1 MSSKSYRMWNG
12 NVRDAALSILM
23 AIEKNQAYSNL
34 LLHQTI
40 EKYDIEP
47 KDRGLLTEITYGTL
61 QHKMTLDYYLQPF
74 IKGKLDDWVR
84 QLLRLS
90 LYQIHYLD
98 RIPNHAAVN
107 EAVEIA
113 KKRSHKGTA
122 GLVNGILRGILR
134 QGVRST
140 EDIADPIERLSI
152 EASHPL
158 WLIERWVKQFG
169 FEQAETMAFENNIP
183 PAHTVRVN
191 TTRISVD
198 EAIDM
203 LLDEGIVAHQSE
215 VIPEC
220 LHIEKGQV
228 AKTKA
233 YQYGAVSIQDES
245 SMIPTYALQIEPGQR
260 VLDMCA
266 APGGKSMHIAEKL
279 NGQGSLVSVDLHPH
293 KVKLIADQATRLGFE
308 NVETRTWDSRELTNE
323 YEEQSF
329 DRILVDAPCSGLG
342 VIRRKPDI
350 KYTKKQEDFASLHNI
365 QIRLLDEAYKLIKP
379 NGLIVYSTCTI
390 DEVENN
396 GTVQEFLANHTDMM
410 LDELNVLPEAYHHLT
425 SNGMIHIFPQD
436 FNSDGFF
443 VAAFRKK
450 ELSSKEVK

>member
-1 MSSKSYRMWNG
+1 MSSRSGSYRMWNG

-40 EKYDIEP
+40 EKYNIEQ
-47 KDRGLLTEITYGTL
+47 KDSGLLTEITYGTL
-61 QHKMTLDYYLQPF
+61 QHKMTLDYYLEPF
-74 IKGKLDDWVR
+74 VKGKLDDWVR

-122 GLVNGILRGILR
+122 GLVNGILRSVLR
-134 QGVRST
+134 QGLRST
-140 EDIADPIERLSI
+140 DKIEDPIERLSI
-152 EASHPL
+152 ASSHPL
-158 WLIERWVKQFG
+158 WLIKRWVEQFG
-169 FEQAETMAFENNIP
+169 FEQTETMAFENNTP
-183 PAHTVRVN
+183 PTQTIRVN
-191 TTRISVD
+191 LTRTSVD
-198 EAIDM
+198 EVIDM
-203 LLDEGIVAHQSE
+203 LEDEGIVSHKSD
-215 VIPEC
+215 VLPEC

-233 YQYGAVSIQDES
+233 FQYGFVSIQDES
-245 SMIPTYALQIEPGQR
+245 SMIPTHALRVEPGHR

-266 APGGKSMHIAEKL
+266 APGGKSMHIAEHLQGK
-279 NGQGSLVSVDLHPH
+279 GSLVSVDLHPH
-293 KVKLIADQATRLGFE
+293 KVTLISEQATRLGFE
-308 NVETRTWDSRELTNE
+308 NIETRTMDSRKLTDE
-323 YEEQSF
+323 YEEESF

-350 KYTKKQEDFASLHNI
+350 KYTKKEEDFASLQTI
-365 QIRLLDEAYKLIKP
+365 QLRLLDEASKLIKP
-379 NGLIVYSTCTI
+379 DGLIVYSTCTI
-390 DEVENN
+390 DETENN
-396 GTVQEFLANHTDMM
+396 GTVQAFLANHPEMV
-410 LDELNVLPEAYHHLT
+410 LDELNVLPNAYHHLIT
-425 SNGMIHIFPQD
+425 QGTIHIFPQD

-443 VAAFRKK
+443 VAAFKK
-450 ELSSKEVK
+450 IG

>member
-1 MSSKSYRMWNG
+1 MSSRSGSYRMWNG

-40 EKYDIEP
+40 EKYNIEQ
-47 KDRGLLTEITYGTL
+47 KDSGLLTEITYGTL

-74 IKGKLDDWVR
+74 VKGKLDDWVR

-122 GLVNGILRGILR
+122 GLVNGILRSVLR
-134 QGVRST
+134 QGLRST
-140 EDIADPIERLSI
+140 DNIEDPIERLSI
-152 EASHPL
+152 ASSHPL
-158 WLIERWVKQFG
+158 WLIKRWVEQFG
-169 FEQAETMAFENNIP
+169 FEQTQTMAFENNTP
-183 PAHTVRVN
+183 PTQAIRVN
-191 TTRISVD
+191 LSRTSVD
-198 EAIDM
+198 EVMDM
-203 LLDEGIVAHQSE
+203 LEDEGIVSHKSD
-215 VIPEC
+215 VLPEC

-233 YQYGAVSIQDES
+233 FQYGFVSIQDES
-245 SMIPTYALQIEPGQR
+245 SMIPTHALRVEPGHR

-266 APGGKSMHIAEKL
+266 APGGKSMHIAEHL
-279 NGQGSLVSVDLHPH
+279 QGKGTLVSVDLHPH
-293 KVKLIADQATRLGFE
+293 KVTLISEQATRLGFE
-308 NVETRTWDSRELTNE
+308 NIETRTMDSRKLTDE
-323 YEEQSF
+323 YEEESF

-350 KYTKKQEDFASLHNI
+350 KYTKKEEDFASLQTI
-365 QIRLLDEAYKLIKP
+365 QLRLLDEASKLIKP

-390 DEVENN
+390 DETENN
-396 GTVQEFLANHTDMM
+396 GTVQAFLANHPEMV
-410 LDELNVLPEAYHHLT
+410 LDELNVLPKAYHHLIT
-425 SNGMIHIFPQD
+425 QGTMHIFPQD

-443 VAAFRKK
+443 VAAFKK
-450 ELSSKEVK
+450 IG

>member
-134 QGVRST
+134 QGVRAT
-140 EDIADPIERLSI
+140 EEIADPLERLSI

-169 FEQAETMAFENNIP
+169 FEQAQTMAFENNIP

-191 TTRISVD
+191 TTRISVE

-279 NGQGSLVSVDLHPH
+279 NSQGSLVSVDLHPH
-293 KVKLIADQATRLGFE
+293 KVKLIADQATRLGF
-308 NVETRTWDSRELTNE
+308 NNIETRTWDSRELTNE
-323 YEEQSF
+323 YDEQSF

-396 GTVQEFLANHTDMM
+396 GTVQAFLANHEDMM
-410 LDELNVLPEAYHHLT
+410 LEKLDNVLPEAYHHLT

-450 ELSSKEVK
+450 EFPSTE

>member
-1 MSSKSYRMWNG
+1 MSSRSGSYRMWNG

-40 EKYDIEP
+40 EKYNIEQ
-47 KDRGLLTEITYGTL
+47 KDSGLLTEITYGTL
-61 QHKMTLDYYLQPF
+61 QHKMTLDYYLEPF
-74 IKGKLDDWVR
+74 VKGKLDDWVR

-122 GLVNGILRGILR
+122 GLVNGILRSVLR
-134 QGVRST
+134 QGLRST
-140 EDIADPIERLSI
+140 DKIDDPIERLSI
-152 EASHPL
+152 ESSHPL
-158 WLIERWVKQFG
+158 WLIKRWVAQFG
-169 FEQAETMAFENNIP
+169 YEQTQTMAFENNTP
-183 PAHTVRVN
+183 PTQTIRVN
-191 TTRISVD
+191 LSRTSVD
-198 EAIDM
+198 EVMDM
-203 LLDEGIVAHQSE
+203 LEDEGIVSHKSD
-215 VIPEC
+215 VLPEC

-233 YQYGAVSIQDES
+233 FQYGFVSIQDES
-245 SMIPTYALQIEPGQR
+245 SMIPTHALRVEPGHR

-266 APGGKSMHIAEKL
+266 APGGKSMHIAEHL
-279 NGQGSLVSVDLHPH
+279 QGNGTLVSVDLHPH
-293 KVKLIADQATRLGFE
+293 KVKLISEQATRLGFE
-308 NVETRTWDSRELTNE
+308 NIETRTMDSRKLTDE
-323 YEEQSF
+323 YEEESF

-350 KYTKKQEDFASLHNI
+350 KYTKKEEDFASLQTI
-365 QIRLLDEAYKLIKP
+365 QLRLLDEASKLIKP
-379 NGLIVYSTCTI
+379 DGLIVYSTCTI
-390 DEVENN
+390 DETENN
-396 GTVQEFLANHTDMM
+396 GTVQAFLANHPEMV
-410 LDELNVLPEAYHHLT
+410 LDELNVLPKAYHHLIT
-425 SNGMIHIFPQD
+425 QGTIHIFPQD

-443 VAAFRKK
+443 VAAFKK
-450 ELSSKEVK
+450 LA

>member
-1 MSSKSYRMWNG
+1 MNSKSYRMWNG

-40 EKYDIEP
+40 EKYDIEL
-47 KDRGLLTEITYGTL
+47 KDRALLTEITYGTL

-122 GLVNGILRGILR
+122 GLVNGILRAILR

-140 EDIADPIERLSI
+140 EAIVDPIERLSI

-169 FEQAETMAFENNIP
+169 FEKAETMAFENNIP

-191 TTRISVD
+191 TTRSTIQ

-203 LLDEGIVAHQSE
+203 LLDEGIIAYQSD
-215 VIPEC
+215 VIAEC

-233 YQYGAVSIQDES
+233 YQYGIISIQDES
-245 SMIPTYALQIEPGQR
+245 SMIPTYALRVEPGQR

-279 NGQGSLVSVDLHPH
+279 NNEGSLVSIDLHPH
-293 KVKLIADQATRLGFE
+293 KVKLISDQAIRLGFE
-308 NVETRTWDSRELTNE
+308 NIETRTWDSRELTNE
-323 YEEQSF
+323 YEEHSF

-350 KYTKKQEDFASLHNI
+350 KYTKKQEDFDSLHKI
-365 QIRLLDEAYKLIKP
+365 QIDLLAEAYKLMKP
-379 NGLIVYSTCTI
+379 DGLIVYSTCTI
-390 DEVENN
+390 DDVENN
-396 GTVQEFLANHTDMM
+396 GTVQAFLANHSDMM
-410 LDELNVLPEAYHHLT
+410 LDDINVLPEAYQHLT
-425 SNGMIHIFPQD
+425 KNGMVHVFPQD

-450 ELSSKEVK
+450 ADHISN

>member
-1 MSSKSYRMWNG
+1 MSSRSYRMWNG

-40 EKYDIEP
+40 EKYHIEQ
-47 KDRGLLTEITYGTL
+47 KDSGLLTEITYGTL
-61 QHKMTLDYYLQPF
+61 QHKMTLDYYLEPF

-122 GLVNGILRGILR
+122 GLVNGILRSILR

-140 EDIADPIERLSI
+140 DEIKDPIERLAISS
-152 EASHPL
+152 SHPL
-158 WLIERWVKQFG
+158 WLIKRWVEQFG
-169 FEQAETMAFENNIP
+169 FEKTEVMAHENNTP
-183 PAHTVRVN
+183 PTQTVRVN
-191 TTRISVD
+191 LSRTTVD
-198 EAIDM
+198 EVIDM
-203 LLDEGIVAHQSE
+203 LEDEGIISHQSE
-215 VIPEC
+215 VLPEC

-228 AKTKA
+228 AKTRA
-233 YQYGAVSIQDES
+233 FQYGFVSIQDES
-245 SMIPTYALQIEPGQR
+245 SMIPTHVLRVDPGHR

-266 APGGKSMHIAEKL
+266 APGGKSMHIAEQLK
-279 NGQGSLVSVDLHPH
+279 GDGSLVSVDLHPH
-293 KVKLIADQATRLGFE
+293 KVTLITEQANRLGFE
-308 NVETRTWDSRELTNE
+308 NIETRTMDSRKLTEE
-323 YEEQSF
+323 YEEESF

-350 KYTKKQEDFASLHNI
+350 KYTKKEEDFASLQTI
-365 QIRLLDEAYKLIKP
+365 QLRLLEEAAKLIKP

-390 DEVENN
+390 DEIENR
-396 GTVQEFLANHTDMM
+396 GTVQAFLENHPEMV
-410 LDELNVLPEAYHHLT
+410 LDELTDLPNTYHHLI

-443 VAAFRKK
+443 VAAFKK
-450 ELSSKEVK
+450 IT

>member
-1 MSSKSYRMWNG
+1 MSNRSYRMWNG

-40 EKYDIEP
+40 EKYKIEQ
-47 KDRGLLTEITYGTL
+47 KDSGLLTEITYGTL
-61 QHKMTLDYYLQPF
+61 QHKMTLDYYLEPF

-122 GLVNGILRGILR
+122 GLVNGILRSILR
-134 QGVRST
+134 EGVRST
-140 EDIADPIERLSI
+140 DEIKDPIERLSI
-152 EASHPL
+152 ASSHPH
-158 WLIERWVKQFG
+158 WLIKRWVEQFG
-169 FEQAETMAFENNIP
+169 FEKTEKMAYENNTP
-183 PAHTVRVN
+183 PTQTIRVN
-191 TTRISVD
+191 LSRTTVD
-198 EAIDM
+198 EVMDM
-203 LLDEGIVAHQSE
+203 LEDEGIISHKSGVL
-215 VIPEC
+215 PEC

-228 AKTKA
+228 AKTRA
-233 YQYGAVSIQDES
+233 FQYGFVSIQDES
-245 SMIPTYALQIEPGQR
+245 SMIPTHALRVNPGHR

-266 APGGKSMHIAEKL
+266 APGGKSMHIAEQLK
-279 NGQGSLVSVDLHPH
+279 GEGSLVSVDLHPH
-293 KVKLIADQATRLGFE
+293 KVTLISEQATRLGFE
-308 NVETRTWDSRELTNE
+308 NIETRTMDSRKLTDE
-323 YEEQSF
+323 YEEESF

-350 KYTKKQEDFASLHNI
+350 KYTKKEEDFASLQTI
-365 QIRLLDEAYKLIKP
+365 QLRLLDEAAKLIKP

-390 DEVENN
+390 DETENR
-396 GTVQEFLANHTDMM
+396 GTVQAFLENHQEMI
-410 LDELNVLPEAYHHLT
+410 LDELSDLPNTFHHLI
-425 SNGMIHIFPQD
+425 SNGLIHIFPQD

-443 VAAFRKK
+443 VAAFKK
-450 ELSSKEVK
+450 LS

>member
-1 MSSKSYRMWNG
+1 MWNG

-23 AIEKNQAYSNL
+23 AIEKSQAYSNL

-40 EKYDIEP
+40 EKYDIDI
-47 KDRGLLTEITYGTL
+47 KDRALLTEITYGTL

-140 EDIADPIERLSI
+140 DEIVDPIERLSI
-152 EASHPL
+152 ASSHPL
-158 WLIERWVKQFG
+158 WLIQRWVKQFG
-169 FEQAETMAFENNIP
+169 FEKTETMAFENNIP

-191 TTRISVD
+191 TTRISVQ

-228 AKTKA
+228 AKTQA

-245 SMIPTYALQIEPGQR
+245 SMIPTYALQVEPGNR

-279 NGQGSLVSVDLHPH
+279 NGEGFLVAVDLHPH
-293 KVKLIADQATRLGFE
+293 KVKLIADQASRLGFE
-308 NVETRTWDSRELTNE
+308 NIETRTWDSRELTNE

-350 KYTKKQEDFASLHNI
+350 KYTKKEEDFASLHKV
-365 QIRLLDEAYKLIKP
+365 QTKLLDEAYKLIKP
-379 NGLIVYSTCTI
+379 SGLIVYSTCTI
-390 DEVENN
+390 DEVENKD
-396 GTVQEFLANHTDMM
+396 TVQEFLANHSDMM
-410 LDELNVLPEAYHHLT
+410 LEELNILPEAYHHLT
-425 SNGMIHIFPQD
+425 KNGMIQIFPQD

-443 VAAFRKK
+443 VAAFRKR
-450 ELSSKEVK
+450 ESVSNDAN

>member
-1 MSSKSYRMWNG
+1 MWNG
-12 NVRDAALSILM
+12 NVRDASLSILM

-61 QHKMTLDYYLQPF
+61 QHKMTLDYYLEPF
-74 IKGKLDDWVR
+74 IKGKLDPWVR

-122 GLVNGILRGILR
+122 GLVNGILRAILR

-140 EDIADPIERLSI
+140 EDVVDPIERLSI
-152 EASHPL
+152 EASHPY
-158 WLIERWVKQFG
+158 WLINRWVKQFG
-169 FEQAETMAFENNIP
+169 FEKTELMAFENNVP

-191 TTRISVD
+191 TARISVE

-220 LHIEKGQV
+220 LRIEKGQV

-233 YQYGAVSIQDES
+233 YQYGVVSIQDES
-245 SMIPTYALQIEPGQR
+245 SMVPTFALQVEPGLR

-279 NGQGSLVSVDLHPH
+279 NGVGSLVSVDLHPH
-293 KVKLIADQATRLGFE
+293 KVKLIADQAARLGFT
-308 NVETRTWDSRELTNE
+308 NIETRTWDSRELTNE
-323 YEEQSF
+323 YEEESF

-350 KYTKKQEDFASLHNI
+350 KYTKKEEDFASLHKI
-365 QIRLLDEAYKLIKP
+365 QTRLLDEAFKLAKP

-390 DEVENN
+390 DEVENIE
-396 GTVQEFLANHTDMM
+396 TVNAFLASHPGAM
-410 LDELNVLPEAYHHLT
+410 LEELDLLPEAFHHLT
-425 SNGMIHIFPQD
+425 TNGMVHIFPQD

-450 ELSSKEVK
+450 GL

>member
-140 EDIADPIERLSI
+140 EEIADPLERLSI

-169 FEQAETMAFENNIP
+169 FEQAQTMAFENNIP

-191 TTRISVD
+191 TTRISVE

-279 NGQGSLVSVDLHPH
+279 NSQGSLVSVDLHPH
-293 KVKLIADQATRLGFE
+293 KVKLIADQATRLGF
-308 NVETRTWDSRELTNE
+308 NNIETRTWDSRELTNE
-323 YEEQSF
+323 YDEQSF

-396 GTVQEFLANHTDMM
+396 GTVQAFLANHEDMM
-410 LDELNVLPEAYHHLT
+410 LEKLDNVLPEAYHHLT

-450 ELSSKEVK
+450 EFPSNE

>member
-1 MSSKSYRMWNG
+1 MNSKSYRMWNG

-23 AIEKNQAYSNL
+23 AIEKSQAYSNL

-61 QHKMTLDYYLQPF
+61 QHKMTLDYYLEPF
-74 IKGKLDDWVR
+74 IKRKLDDWVR

-107 EAVEIA
+107 EAVEIT

-122 GLVNGILRGILR
+122 GLVNGILRSILR
-134 QGVRST
+134 EGVRST
-140 EDIADPIERLSI
+140 EEIVDPIERLSI

-169 FEQAETMAFENNIP
+169 FEKAATMAFENNTP

-191 TTRISVD
+191 TNRIEVQ

-203 LLDEGIVAHQSE
+203 LLDEGIVAYQSE
-215 VIPEC
+215 IIPEC

-279 NGQGSLVSVDLHPH
+279 KGEGSLVSVDLHPH
-293 KVKLIADQATRLGFE
+293 KVKLIADQATRLGFT
-308 NVETRTWDSRELTNE
+308 NIETRTWDSRELTNE
-323 YEEQSF
+323 YDEESF

-350 KYTKKQEDFASLHNI
+350 KYTKKEEDFASLQKI
-365 QIRLLDEAYKLIKP
+365 QNRLLDEAFKLLKP
-379 NGLIVYSTCTI
+379 NGLMVYSTCTI
-390 DEVENN
+390 DEVENV
-396 GTVQEFLANHTDMM
+396 GTVNAFLADHPDMQLEK
-410 LDELNVLPEAYHHLT
+410 LDVLPEAFHHMMT
-425 SNGMIHIFPQD
+425 NGMIHIFPQD

-450 ELSSKEVK
+450 S

>member
-1 MSSKSYRMWNG
+1 MWNG

-140 EDIADPIERLSI
+140 EEIADPLERLSI

-169 FEQAETMAFENNIP
+169 FEQAQTMAFENNIP

-191 TTRISVD
+191 TTRISME

-279 NGQGSLVSVDLHPH
+279 NSQGSLVSVDLHPH
-293 KVKLIADQATRLGFE
+293 KVKLIADQATRLGF
-308 NVETRTWDSRELTNE
+308 NNIETRTWDSRELTNE
-323 YEEQSF
+323 YDEQSF

-350 KYTKKQEDFASLHNI
+350 KYTKKQEDFTSLHNI

-396 GTVQEFLANHTDMM
+396 GTVQAFLANHEDMM
-410 LDELNVLPEAYHHLT
+410 LEKLDNVLPEAYHHLT

-450 ELSSKEVK
+450 EFPLNE

>member
-1 MSSKSYRMWNG
+1 MSSRSYRMWNG

-40 EKYDIEP
+40 EKYKIEQ
-47 KDRGLLTEITYGTL
+47 KDSGLLTEITYGTL
-61 QHKMTLDYYLQPF
+61 QHKMTLDYYLEPF

-122 GLVNGILRGILR
+122 GLVNGILRSILR
-134 QGVRST
+134 EGVRST
-140 EDIADPIERLSI
+140 DEIKDPIERLSI
-152 EASHPL
+152 ASSHPL
-158 WLIERWVKQFG
+158 WLIKRWVEQFG
-169 FEQAETMAFENNIP
+169 FEKTEKMAYENNTP
-183 PAHTVRVN
+183 PTQTIRVN
-191 TTRISVD
+191 LSRTTVD
-198 EAIDM
+198 EVIDM
-203 LLDEGIVAHQSE
+203 LEDEGIISHKSE
-215 VIPEC
+215 VLPEC

-228 AKTKA
+228 AKTRA
-233 YQYGAVSIQDES
+233 FQYGFVSIQDES
-245 SMIPTYALQIEPGQR
+245 SMIPTHALRVNPGHR

-266 APGGKSMHIAEKL
+266 APGGKSMHIAEQLK
-279 NGQGSLVSVDLHPH
+279 GEGSLVSVDLHPH
-293 KVKLIADQATRLGFE
+293 KVTLISEQATRLGIE
-308 NVETRTWDSRELTNE
+308 NIETRTMDSRKLTDE
-323 YEEQSF
+323 YEEESF

-350 KYTKKQEDFASLHNI
+350 KYTKKEEDFASLQTI
-365 QIRLLDEAYKLIKP
+365 QLRLLDEAAKLIKP

-390 DEVENN
+390 DETENR
-396 GTVQEFLANHTDMM
+396 GTVQAFLENHPEIV
-410 LDELNVLPEAYHHLT
+410 LDKLSDLPNTFHHLM

-443 VAAFRKK
+443 VAAFKK
-450 ELSSKEVK
+450 IS

>member
-1 MSSKSYRMWNG
+1 MSSRSGSYRMWNG

-40 EKYDIEP
+40 EKYEIEP

-61 QHKMTLDYYLQPF
+61 QHKMTLDFYLEPF
-74 IKGKLDDWVR
+74 VKGKLDDWVR

-122 GLVNGILRGILR
+122 GLVNGILRAILR

-140 EDIADPIERLSI
+140 EDIENPIEQLSI

-169 FEQAETMAFENNIP
+169 FEKTQMMAFENNIP

-191 TTRISVD
+191 TTRITVE
-198 EAIDM
+198 EAIEM
-203 LLDEGIVAHQSE
+203 LLDEGIVARQSE
-215 VIPEC
+215 VVPEC
-220 LHIEKGQV
+220 LRIEKGQV

-233 YQYGAVSIQDES
+233 YQYGVVSIQDES
-245 SMIPTYALQIEPGQR
+245 SMIPTFALQVEPGQR

-279 NGQGSLVSVDLHPH
+279 NGEGSLVAVDLHPH
-293 KVKLIADQATRLGFE
+293 KVKLIADQAARLGFT
-308 NVETRTWDSRELTNE
+308 NIETRTWDSRELTNE
-323 YEEQSF
+323 YEEESF

-350 KYTKKQEDFASLHNI
+350 KYTKKQEDFASLHKI
-365 QIRLLDEAYKLIKP
+365 QTRLLDEAHKLIKP

-396 GTVQEFLANHTDMM
+396 ETVKAFLASHPDMI
-410 LDELNVLPEAYHHLT
+410 LEELNVLPEAYHHLT
-425 SNGMIHIFPQD
+425 TNGMVHIFPQD

-450 ELSSKEVK
+450 TT

>member
-1 MSSKSYRMWNG
+1 MNNKSYRMWNG

-40 EKYDIEP
+40 EKYDIEI
-47 KDRGLLTEITYGTL
+47 KDRALLTEITYGTL

-140 EDIADPIERLSI
+140 DEIVDPIERLSI
-152 EASHPL
+152 AASHPL
-158 WLIERWVKQFG
+158 WLIQRWVKQFG
-169 FEQAETMAFENNIP
+169 FEKTETMAFENNIP

-191 TTRISVD
+191 TTRTTVQ

-203 LLDEGIVAHQSE
+203 LLDEGIVAYQSE

-228 AKTKA
+228 AKTQA

-245 SMIPTYALQIEPGQR
+245 SMIPTYALRVEPGNR

-279 NGQGSLVSVDLHPH
+279 NGEGFLVAVDLHPH
-293 KVKLIADQATRLGFE
+293 KVKLIADQASRLGFE
-308 NVETRTWDSRELTNE
+308 NIETRTWDSRELTNE

-350 KYTKKQEDFASLHNI
+350 KYTKKEEDFASLHKV
-365 QIRLLDEAYKLIKP
+365 QTKLLDEAYKLIKP
-379 NGLIVYSTCTI
+379 NGVILYSTCTI

-396 GTVQEFLANHTDMM
+396 DTVQAFLANHSDMM
-410 LDELNVLPEAYHHLT
+410 LDKLDILPEAYHHLT
-425 SNGMIHIFPQD
+425 QNGMIHIFPQD

-450 ELSSKEVK
+450 ESVSN

>member
-140 EDIADPIERLSI
+140 EEIADPIERLSI

-169 FEQAETMAFENNIP
+169 FEQAQTMAFENNIP

-191 TTRISVD
+191 TTRISVE

-279 NGQGSLVSVDLHPH
+279 NSQGSLVSVDLHPH
-293 KVKLIADQATRLGFE
+293 KVKLIADQATRLGF
-308 NVETRTWDSRELTNE
+308 NNIETRTWDSRELTNE
-323 YEEQSF
+323 YDEQSF

-396 GTVQEFLANHTDMM
+396 GTVQAFLANHKDMM
-410 LDELNVLPEAYHHLT
+410 LEELDNVLPEAYHHLT

-450 ELSSKEVK
+450 EFPSNE

>member
-23 AIEKNQAYSNL
+23 AIEKSQAYSNL

-40 EKYDIEP
+40 EKYKIEQ
-47 KDRGLLTEITYGTL
+47 KDSGLLTEITYGTL
-61 QHKMTLDYYLQPF
+61 QHKMTLDYYLEPF

-98 RIPNHAAVN
+98 RIPNHAVVH

-122 GLVNGILRGILR
+122 GLVNGILRSILR

-140 EDIADPIERLSI
+140 DEIQDPIERLSI
-152 EASHPL
+152 ESSHPI
-158 WLIERWVKQFG
+158 WLIKRWVEQFG
-169 FEQAETMAFENNIP
+169 FEQAQTMAFENNTP
-183 PAHTVRVN
+183 PVQTIRVN
-191 TTRISVD
+191 LAKTTVQ
-198 EAIDM
+198 EVMDM
-203 LLDEGIVAHQSE
+203 LEDEGIIAHRSD
-215 VIPEC
+215 ILDEC

-228 AKTKA
+228 AKTRV
-233 YQYGAVSIQDES
+233 YQYGFISIQDES
-245 SMIPTYALQIEPGQR
+245 SMIPIHALRVEPGQR

-279 NGQGSLVSVDLHPH
+279 NGEGSLVSVDLHPH
-293 KVKLIADQATRLGFE
+293 KVNLVAEQATRLGVK
-308 NVETRTWDSRELTNE
+308 NIETRTMDSRKLTDE

-350 KYTKKQEDFASLHNI
+350 KYTKKEEDFKSLQAI
-365 QIRLLDEAYKLIKP
+365 QLRLLDEASKLIKP
-379 NGLIVYSTCTI
+379 DGIIVYSTCTI
-390 DEVENN
+390 DEVENI
-396 GTVQEFLANHTDMM
+396 GTVQAFLDGHKDFI
-410 LDELNVLPEAYHHLT
+410 LDELTEMPKQIHHLV
-425 SNGMIHIFPQD
+425 SGGMVHIFPQD

-443 VAAFRKK
+443 VAAFKK
-450 ELSSKEVK
+450 VSK

>member
-1 MSSKSYRMWNG
+1 MSSRSYRMWNG

-40 EKYDIEP
+40 EKYQLEQ
-47 KDRGLLTEITYGTL
+47 KDSGLLTEITYGTL

-122 GLVNGILRGILR
+122 GLVNGILRSILR
-134 QGVRST
+134 EGVRST
-140 EDIADPIERLSI
+140 EEIKDPIERLSI
-152 EASHPL
+152 ESSHPL
-158 WLIERWVKQFG
+158 WLIERWVEQFG
-169 FEQAETMAFENNIP
+169 FEKTQLMAKENNTP
-183 PAHTVRVN
+183 PLQTIRVN
-191 TTRISVD
+191 LNRTTV
-198 EAIDM
+198 EEVMDM
-203 LLDEGIVAHQSE
+203 LEDEGIVSHKSDFL
-215 VIPEC
+215 PEC

-233 YQYGAVSIQDES
+233 FQYGFVSIQDES
-245 SMIPTYALQIEPGQR
+245 SMIPTHVLRVDPGHT

-266 APGGKSMHIAEKL
+266 APGGKSMHIAERL
-279 NGQGSLVSVDLHPH
+279 HGEGTLVSVDLHPH
-293 KVKLIADQATRLGFE
+293 KVSLISEQATRLGFT
-308 NVETRTWDSRELTNE
+308 NIETRTMDSRKLTEE
-323 YEEQSF
+323 YEEESF

-350 KYTKKQEDFASLHNI
+350 KYTKKAEDFASLQTI
-365 QIRLLDEAYKLIKP
+365 QLRLLDEASKLIKP

-390 DEVENN
+390 DETENQ
-396 GTVQEFLANHTDMM
+396 GTVKAFLESHPEMI
-410 LDELNVLPEAYHHLT
+410 LDELSSLPSTYHHLV

-443 VAAFRKK
+443 VAAFKK
-450 ELSSKEVK
+450 IG

>member
-1 MSSKSYRMWNG
+1 MSSRSYRMWNG

-40 EKYDIEP
+40 EKYKIEQ
-47 KDRGLLTEITYGTL
+47 KDSGLLTEITYGTL
-61 QHKMTLDYYLQPF
+61 QHKMTLDYYLEPF

-122 GLVNGILRGILR
+122 GLVNGILRSILR
-134 QGVRST
+134 EGVRST
-140 EDIADPIERLSI
+140 DEIEDPIERLSI
-152 EASHPL
+152 ASSHPL
-158 WLIERWVKQFG
+158 WLIKRWVEQFR
-169 FEQAETMAFENNIP
+169 FEKTEMMAYENNTP
-183 PAHTVRVN
+183 PTQTIRVN
-191 TTRISVD
+191 LSRTTID
-198 EAIDM
+198 EVMDM
-203 LLDEGIVAHQSE
+203 LEDEGIISHKSGVL
-215 VIPEC
+215 PEC

-233 YQYGAVSIQDES
+233 FQYGFVSIQDES
-245 SMIPTYALQIEPGQR
+245 SMIPTHALRVNPGHR

-266 APGGKSMHIAEKL
+266 APGGKSMHIAEQLK
-279 NGQGSLVSVDLHPH
+279 GEGSLVSVDLHPH
-293 KVKLIADQATRLGFE
+293 KVTLISEQATRLGFE
-308 NVETRTWDSRELTNE
+308 NIETRTMDSRKLTDE
-323 YEEQSF
+323 YEEESF

-350 KYTKKQEDFASLHNI
+350 KYTKKEEDFASLQTI
-365 QIRLLDEAYKLIKP
+365 QLRLLDEAAKLIKP

-390 DEVENN
+390 DETENS
-396 GTVQEFLANHTDMM
+396 GTVQAFLENHPEMV
-410 LDELNVLPEAYHHLT
+410 LDKLSDLPNTFHHLM
-425 SNGMIHIFPQD
+425 SNGLIHIFPQD

-443 VAAFRKK
+443 VAAFKK
-450 ELSSKEVK
+450 IS

>member
-1 MSSKSYRMWNG
+1 MNSKSYRMWNG

-23 AIEKNQAYSNL
+23 AIEKSQAYSNL

-107 EAVEIA
+107 EAVEIT

-122 GLVNGILRGILR
+122 GLVNGILRSILR
-134 QGVRST
+134 EGVRST
-140 EDIADPIERLSI
+140 NDIEDPIERLSI
-152 EASHPL
+152 EASHPQ

-169 FEQAETMAFENNIP
+169 FDKTATMAFENNTP

-191 TTRISVD
+191 TSRIEVQ

-203 LLDEGIVAHQSE
+203 LLDEGIEAIQSE
-215 VIPEC
+215 IIPEC
-220 LHIEKGQV
+220 LYIEKGQV

-245 SMIPTYALQIEPGQR
+245 SMIPTYALQVEPGQR

-279 NGQGSLVSVDLHPH
+279 NGEGSLVSVDLHPH
-293 KVKLIADQATRLGFE
+293 KVKLIADQATRLGFS
-308 NVETRTWDSRELTNE
+308 NIETRTFDSRELTNE
-323 YEEQSF
+323 YEEESF

-350 KYTKKQEDFASLHNI
+350 KYTKKQEDFASLHKI
-365 QIRLLDEAYKLIKP
+365 QNRLLDEAFKLLKP

-390 DEVENN
+390 DELENV
-396 GTVQEFLANHTDMM
+396 GTVDSFLANHPEMELEK
-410 LDELNVLPEAYHHLT
+410 LDVLPEALHHLT
-425 SNGMIHIFPQD
+425 TNGLVNIFPQD

-450 ELSSKEVK
+450 SH